1 MKLKKKTEERI
12 EKNKNQTLEC
22 TAWSLKLS
30 PALILYLTDTQLVF
44 SAPLN
49 DWRKINQTLNQ

>member
-22 TAWSLKLS
+22 TARSLKLS
-30 PALILYLTDTQLVF
+30 TALILYLTDTQLVF

-49 DWRKINQTLNQ
+49 D